1 MLLKIID
8 RYIIV
13 KFLGAFVFTVLLFAA
28 VAVSIDISERID
40 DFLENS
46 APLSGILLKYY
57 LNFVPYIIFFLS
69 PLFIFIAAIFF
80 TSRLASRSEIIAILA
95 GGVSFYRLLFVPYFI
110 SAVILVGVQLYANH
124 YFVPNANK
132 IRFDF
137 EDKYVKKKTG
147 TSNRNVHMQIA
158 PDTYIYTETFTTRDS
173 MGRNFT
179 LENIRNKQLT
189 YKLSAKTLEWIDS
202 TRQWRLGNY
211 LAHSFNEL
219 RETIRTGEHLD
230 TFFNL
235 KPSDFQKKVNL
246 KEAMT
251 TPELSVFIEE
261 EKVKGAPYIEFYQV
275 ERYRRT
281 AVPFATFIL
290 TIIAF
295 AISSRKVRGGV
306 GLHLFIGIAISSTYI
321 LLLQFATTFATNG
334 NLSPLLSVWLPNLL
348 FAIISVYLLIKA
360 PK

>member
-1 MLLKIID
+1 MPLKIID
-8 RYIIV
+8 RYIIS
-13 KFLGAFVFTVLLFAA
+13 KFLGAFVFTILLFAA

-40 DFLENS
+40 DFLEHS
-46 APLSGILLKYY
+46 APVSEILSKYY

-80 TSRLASRSEIIAILA
+80 TSRLATRSEIIAMLA
-95 GGVSFYRLLFVPYFI
+95 GGISFYRLLLVPYFI
-110 SAVILVGVQLYANH
+110 SAVILVAVQLYANH

-147 TSNRNVHMQIA
+147 ATNRNVHMQIA
-158 PDTYIYTETFTTRDS
+158 PDTYIYTETFSARDTA
-173 MGRNFT
+173 GRNFT
-179 LENIRNKQLT
+179 LEKMINKQIA
-189 YKLSAKTLEWIDS
+189 YKLRAQSLNWIDS
-202 TRQWRLGNY
+202 TKQWRLQNY
-211 LAHSFNEL
+211 VAHSFNNL
-219 RETIRTGEHLD
+219 KETIRAGEVMD
-230 TFFNL
+230 TAFNL

-251 TPELSVFIEE
+251 TPELKQFIEE

-275 ERYRRT
+275 EQHRRT

-290 TIIAF
+290 TIIGFSIA
-295 AISSRKVRGGV
+295 ARKVRGGI
-306 GLHLFIGIAISSTYI
+306 GLHLFVGIAISSAYI

-334 NLSPLLSVWLPNLL
+334 NLSPLLSVWLPNAL
-348 FAIISVYLLIKA
+348 FAVISLVLMYKA